1 MGMMKQRN
9 EMINKEAA
17 GNTAK
22 IIGIIT
28 ATSVGLNA
36 LLFYSPELFMTLLA
50 IGLVTFVV
58 KVIYDIQLSHI
69 ECQKH
74 IRELDEIR
82 ARYK

>member
-1 MGMMKQRN
+1 MVNR
-9 EMINKEAA
+9 EAA
-17 GNTAK
+17 RNTAK

-50 IGLVTFVV
+50 VGLVAFVV
-58 KVIYDIQLSHI
+58 KAVYDIQLSQI
-69 ECQKH
+69 ECRKH
-74 IRELDEIR
+74 IQDLDEIR

>member
-1 MGMMKQRN
+1 
-9 EMINKEAA
+9 MINREAA

-28 ATSVGLNA
+28 ASSLSLNA
-36 LLFYSPELFMTLLA
+36 LVYYSPELFMTLLA
-50 IGLVTFVV
+50 IGLVAFVV
-58 KVIYDIQLSHI
+58 KVIYDIQLSYI

-74 IRELDEIR
+74 IEELDAIR

>member
-1 MGMMKQRN
+1 
-9 EMINKEAA
+9 MINKEAA

-28 ATSVGLNA
+28 ATSLSLNA
-36 LLFYSPELFMTLLA
+36 LVYYSPELFMTLLA
-50 IGLVTFVV
+50 IGLVAFVV

-74 IRELDEIR
+74 IEELDAIR

>member
-9 EMINKEAA
+9 EMINRKAA
-17 GNTAK
+17 TNTAK

-28 ATSVGLNA
+28 ATSLSLNA
-36 LLFYSPELFMTLLA
+36 LVYYSPELFMTLLA
-50 IGLVTFVV
+50 IGLVAFMIKVV
-58 KVIYDIQLSHI
+58 YDIQLSHI

-74 IRELDEIR
+74 IEELDAIR